1 MQVKLVHKSLELL
14 MIRFSF
20 SLDNSDW
27 VELMTVIQGHVNQEF
42 LLTEVI
48 LNVVTSF
55 NICSFLFVK
64 VNRIFSQNAGGELS
78 YDDWQSMGKVGANIG
93 QDLLVA
99 GSFAKLLG

>member
-1 MQVKLVHKSLELL
+1 

-48 LNVVTSF
+48 LNLVNSLKYM
-55 NICSFLFVK
+55 FLFVCK

-78 YDDWQSMGKVGANIG
+78 YDDWQSLGRVGANIG

-99 GSFAKLLG
+99 GSIGKILG